1 MGKIGEKVKQA
12 LRNWLSIQ
20 PAPQQAITIVEQSS
34 FAAEAVKNRIWYRG
48 DGDELRQLYRQL
60 GSDGGRFWAAVPPGE
75 KIRKL
80 HSGLPA
86 LMVDTLAYIVKSDL
100 QPVEFEGGGPACWEA
115 MEREL
120 DLPALVGTAV
130 TDALVTGDG
139 AFKISVDPQLSEYPL
154 CEFYSA
160 DRVEYDRA
168 RGRVQA
174 VRFYTDYPVGY
185 KTYRLEEVYAPG
197 KVRYHLY
204 DGEREVALGTV
215 PALADLHPVDFAG
228 DYSMAVPLRIYDS
241 AKYSGRGKS
250 IFATKTDAFDAH
262 DEVISQWVDAIRK
275 GRVQR
280 YIPEDMIPRDPANG
294 RLLGVDAFGA
304 DFIRL
309 QASAKEGVAS
319 KMEMLQPEIKYEAY
333 LGTYTATLDMC
344 LQGILSPATLGI
356 DLGKMAS
363 AEAQREK
370 KDITGHTRNAITA
383 ALEKTLPKLIAALLM
398 TYDNMQGKAPGSYE
412 PVVSFG
418 EYGAPDFGSRAEVVN
433 KAATAGTMSI
443 QAQVDELW
451 GDSKDEKWKRDEVLR
466 LKQERGILQAQPPG
480 VGDELQ

>member
-1 MGKIGEKVKQA
+1 MGKIGEKVKRA
-12 LRNWLSIQ
+12 VRNWLSIQ
-20 PAPQQAITIVEQSS
+20 PAPQQAITIVEPVS
-34 FAAEAVKNRIWYRG
+34 FAGEVVKNQIWYRG
-48 DGDELRQLYRQL
+48 DSAELLQLYRQV
-60 GSDGGRFWAAVPPGE
+60 GEGGGRFWASVPPGE

-100 QPVEFEGGGPACWEA
+100 LPVEFEGGAPAAWEA

-120 DLPALVGTAV
+120 DLPGLVGTAV
-130 TDALVTGDG
+130 AETLVTGDG
-139 AFKISVDPQLSEYPL
+139 AFKISVDPQLSDFPL

-160 DRVEYDRA
+160 DRVEYDTA

-174 VRFYTDYPVGY
+174 VRFYTDYPLQY
-185 KTYRLEEVYAPG
+185 KTYRLEEVYSPG

-204 DGEREVALGTV
+204 DGEREVPLDTV
-215 PALADLHPVDFAG
+215 PALAGLRPVDFPG
-228 DYSMAVPLRIYDS
+228 DYMMALPFRIYDS
-241 AKYSGRGKS
+241 AKFKGRGKS

-280 YIPEDMIPRDPANG
+280 YIPSILIPRDPENG
-294 RLLGVDAFGA
+294 GLKKIDSFGA
-304 DFIRL
+304 DFIET
-309 QASAKEGVAS
+309 ANSAAENAQN
-319 KMEMLQPEIKYEAY
+319 KMEMLQPDIKYEAY
-333 LGTYTATLDMC
+333 LGTYTATLDIC

-370 KDITGHTRNAITA
+370 KDVTGHTRNAITA
-383 ALEKTLPKLIAALLM
+383 ALEKALPKLIAALLM
-398 TYDNMQGKAPGSYE
+398 TCDNMRGDVPGSYE

-418 EYGAPDFGSRAEVVN
+418 EYGAPDFDSRAEVVN
-433 KAATAGTMSI
+433 KAAVAGTMSI
-443 QAQVDELW
+443 QA
-451 GDSKDEKWKRDEVLR
+451 
-466 LKQERGILQAQPPG
+466 
-480 VGDELQ
+480 